1 MTLKSQSN
9 RNSGGKGFGDRKFDS
24 LPTAKRDSLGSKQ
37 GTITLKK
44 AVSKKAGDAASPASA
59 TASEA
64 KLSGFQLWLAENRE
78 NLTSEYGADESQ
90 LNLKGLE
97 VSKTIFSMNTLR
109 EDSIIFEH
117 P

>member
-24 LPTAKRDSLGSKQ
+24 LPAKRDSLGSKQ

-44 AVSKKAGDAASPASA
+44 PANSKKTGDTASPAS
-59 TASEA
+59 SEA

-97 VSKTIFSMNTLR
+97 VS
-109 EDSIIFEH
+109 E
-117 P
+117 

>member
-1 MTLKSQSN
+1 MYSDSASRKGETVFDDMTLKSQSH

-24 LPTAKRDSLGSKQ
+24 LPAKRDSLGSKQ

-44 AVSKKAGDAASPASA
+44 PANSKKAGDAASPAS
-59 TASEA
+59 SEA

-97 VSKTIFSMNTLR
+97 VS
-109 EDSIIFEH
+109 E
-117 P
+117 